1 MGMGLVGSRGGSLCV
16 RYGMWRLVDGLSE
29 DTHGVWCIVCRYD
42 SDTIL
47 GQMELKLRP
56 RNETV
61 RQDFP

>member
-1 MGMGLVGSRGGSLCV
+1 
-16 RYGMWRLVDGLSE
+16 MWRLVDGLSE